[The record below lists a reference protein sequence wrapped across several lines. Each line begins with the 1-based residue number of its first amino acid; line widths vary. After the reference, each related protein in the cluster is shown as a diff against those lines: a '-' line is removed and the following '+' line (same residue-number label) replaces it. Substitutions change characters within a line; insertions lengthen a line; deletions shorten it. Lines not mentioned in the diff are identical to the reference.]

1 MKDMINS
8 LYDKVK
14 VVVFNPVT
22 PMVLGIVNL
31 AVAESLVG
39 VTVGCILIVASIAD
53 WVENR

>member
-14 VVVFNPVT
+14 VVVFNPIT

-31 AVAESLVG
+31 AVADSLAG
-39 VTVGCILIVASIAD
+39 VTVGCILIVASIAEYT
-53 WVENR
+53 ENH